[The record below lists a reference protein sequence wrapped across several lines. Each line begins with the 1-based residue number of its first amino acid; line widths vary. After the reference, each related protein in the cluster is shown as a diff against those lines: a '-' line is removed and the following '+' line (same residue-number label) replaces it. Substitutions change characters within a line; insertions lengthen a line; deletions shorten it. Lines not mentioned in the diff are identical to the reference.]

1 VAKKPTYPH
10 VQSIKDYPTQQ
21 SVKLLWD
28 QHHANQGLIETL
40 TTRLNGAMDTISN
53 LQAVQ
58 ATHQVQIRQA
68 LITSGGPLDAKL
80 IQAGSGGGG
89 GNPPPTPDPKPP
101 EVPPDFGTPCAPSAD
116 HTDYVTQAK
125 IDVQA
130 GGNPLATECDIYA
143 ITQLVVSRIQASG
156 EKMGFLIKTGGDN
169 ICSGHSISRVMYPD
183 GSLWKILT
191 DAGPGGA
198 NGPAWNFDGFL
209 DVATRYD
216 GPACNSM

>member
-1 VAKKPTYPH
+1 MAVKKTYPH

-28 QHHANQGLIETL
+28 QHHANAGRIEDL
-40 TTRLNGAMDTISN
+40 QTRLNGALDTITT
-53 LQAVQ
+53 LQATQ
-58 ATHQVQIRQA
+58 ARHQTQIRQA

-89 GNPPPTPDPKPP
+89 GNPPPGPTPSPP
-101 EVPPDFGTPCAPSAD
+101 EVPPEFGTPC
-116 HTDYVTQAK
+116 
-125 IDVQA
+125 
-130 GGNPLATECDIYA
+130 ATECDIYA
-143 ITQLVVSRIQASG
+143 ITQLVVSRIQATG
-156 EKMGFLIKTGGDN
+156 ERMGFLIKTGGDN

-216 GPACNSM
+216 GPACNSA